1 MRDDFIAELAELAA
15 SDERIVLLTGDLGY
29 MVLDVFSNRFPD
41 RFFNVGVAEQ
51 NMVGIATGLA
61 EAGYV
66 PFVYSIATFATMRP
80 YEFVRNGPVLHNLP
94 VRIVG
99 VGGGFDYG
107 HNGITH
113 FALEDY
119 ALMRAQPDLTVIAP
133 ADSAQARAAVRA
145 TRALERPIY
154 FRVAKQG
161 APVPGLDGRFRTG
174 RAELIGDGGDVALI
188 AIGSVAREARR
199 AAELLAEE
207 GVAATVVVV
216 STFNPSPVEDLTELL
231 GGVSLAI
238 SVETHYLNGGLGSLV
253 AETIAERGLS
263 CRLIRAGV
271 DTVPRGLAGSQ
282 RFLEDRFGLSAQR
295 LAATAQAALDTATA

>member
-1 MRDDFIAELAELAA
+1 M
-15 SDERIVLLTGDLGY
+15 LLTGDLGY

-80 YEFVRNGPVLHNLP
+80 YEFIRNGPVLHDLP

-119 ALMRAQPDLTVIAP
+119 ALMRAQPDMTRRRPGRQRPGARRG
-133 ADSAQARAAVRA
+133 AGHARAAGPDLLPDRQAGHAGRRPGRPLRDRPCAADRRRRA
-145 TRALERPIY
+145 TSR
-154 FRVAKQG
+154 
-161 APVPGLDGRFRTG
+161 
-174 RAELIGDGGDVALI
+174 
-188 AIGSVAREARR
+188 
-199 AAELLAEE
+199 
-207 GVAATVVVV
+207 
-216 STFNPSPVEDLTELL
+216 
-231 GGVSLAI
+231 
-238 SVETHYLNGGLGSLV
+238 
-253 AETIAERGLS
+253 
-263 CRLIRAGV
+263 
-271 DTVPRGLAGSQ
+271 
-282 RFLEDRFGLSAQR
+282 
-295 LAATAQAALDTATA
+295 